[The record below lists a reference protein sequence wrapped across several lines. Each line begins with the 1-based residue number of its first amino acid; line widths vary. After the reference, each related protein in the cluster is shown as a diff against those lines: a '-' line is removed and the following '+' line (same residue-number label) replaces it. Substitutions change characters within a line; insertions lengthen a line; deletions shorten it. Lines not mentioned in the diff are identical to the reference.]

1 MECGDCQ
8 GTTSITGKED
18 QYSYFGPFGPMALNT
33 KPGPLPKG
41 TRLTDPLYKGGDGVD
56 WVAEE
61 LAKYSHQPL
70 PKYGDFGAP
79 IKTNQPDNLK
89 RQGGFPNGASPPGSV
104 LHLDA
109 T

>member
-1 MECGDCQ
+1 M
-8 GTTSITGKED
+8 
-18 QYSYFGPFGPMALNT
+18 
-33 KPGPLPKG
+33 
-41 TRLTDPLYKGGDGVD
+41 
-56 WVAEE
+56 
-61 LAKYSHQPL
+61 AKYSHQPL

-109 T
+109 TSHLTLDTNILIPLDFYFTLDTNILIPLDFYFTLDT